1 MSKYIYIF
9 HYYVNEHVYK
19 TEKIKIPKTAM
30 TFAAKLFISNLKSL
44 KFNISNLTIFFIV
57 S

>member
-1 MSKYIYIF
+1 MSKYIY

-19 TEKIKIPKTAM
+19 TEKIKIPKTTM

-44 KFNISNLTIFFIV
+44 KYNISDLTIFFIV